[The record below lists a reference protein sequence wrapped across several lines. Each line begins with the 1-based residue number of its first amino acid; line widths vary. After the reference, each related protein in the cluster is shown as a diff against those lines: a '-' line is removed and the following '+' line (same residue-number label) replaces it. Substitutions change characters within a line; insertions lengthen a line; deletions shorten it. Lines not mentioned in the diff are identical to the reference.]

1 MKEEGE
7 EENVISR
14 EKLEQVAIK
23 RITATSIT

>member
-14 EKLEQVAIK
+14 GKLEQVAIK